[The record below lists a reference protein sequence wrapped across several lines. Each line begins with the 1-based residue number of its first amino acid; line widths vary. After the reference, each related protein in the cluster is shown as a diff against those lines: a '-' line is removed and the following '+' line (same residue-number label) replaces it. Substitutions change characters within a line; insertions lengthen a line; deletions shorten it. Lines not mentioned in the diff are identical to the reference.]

1 MFCIFRIH
9 GAAIKMLKKFC
20 YILYIPFGKLNLVD
34 LALDVVD

>member
-9 GAAIKMLKKFC
+9 GAVEMFKKFC
-20 YILYIPFGKLNLVD
+20 YILYIPFGELNLVD